1 MKKLLKLTFLVVVF
15 IVVWQYSSVK
25 KPSQMSSLILQ
36 NIEALADDNESG
48 GTVACAGSGSV
59 DCPFLEK
66 KVEYVFTS
74 YGL

>member
-1 MKKLLKLTFLVVVF
+1 MKNLLKLTFLVVVF

-25 KPSQMSSLILQ
+25 KPSQVSSLILQ

-48 GTVACAGSGSV
+48 GAVFCVGSGSV
-59 DCPFLEK
+59 DCPFLES
-66 KVEYVFTS
+66 KVEYVITG

>member
-1 MKKLLKLTFLVVVF
+1 MKNLLKLTFLVVVF

-36 NIEALADDNESG
+36 NIEALADDNESDDM
-48 GTVACAGSGSV
+48 VICAGSGSV
-59 DCPFLEK
+59 DCPFLES
-66 KVEYVFTS
+66 KVQYVVTG

>member
-1 MKKLLKLTFLVVVF
+1 MKNLFKLTFLVVVF

>member
-1 MKKLLKLTFLVVVF
+1 MKNLLKLTFLVVVF
-15 IVVWQYSSVK
+15 IVVWQYNSVK